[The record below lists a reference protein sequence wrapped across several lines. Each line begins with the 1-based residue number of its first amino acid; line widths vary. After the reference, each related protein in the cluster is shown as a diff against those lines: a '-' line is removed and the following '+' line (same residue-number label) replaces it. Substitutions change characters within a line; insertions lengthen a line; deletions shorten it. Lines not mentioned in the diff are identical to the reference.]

1 MRLIEHDML
10 EPKNLLFKLRQLR
23 SLRYLGLLGV
33 IAMLLVIGTVLS
45 PYFFSGSNMQ
55 NILQGAAVTGI
66 LASGETLVILSA
78 GIDLSVGAV
87 LALSAVIGASYS
99 PHDITGFLLFT
110 ALTGGLVGLFNGL
123 LIVFGKIPPFVV
135 TLASLSIA
143 RGLALVVSSGNP
155 IYFDIPHYVDISNVS
170 LLGVP
175 IPAVMFFIV
184 VAILIFVLKF
194 FPFGRGIYAVG
205 ANKEVARLSGI
216 SIQRILLGVYCI
228 GGLLSGV
235 AAIVYTSYTS
245 VAQPQAANGIELDA
259 IAVVVIGGTN
269 LFGGEGG
276 VGRTIYGTFVI
287 AILRN
292 IFNLMNMQ
300 TPMQN
305 IMMGFAILL
314 ALLLQRRRRDS

>member
-1 MRLIEHDML
+1 MRLIEHGIL
-10 EPKNLLFKLRQLR
+10 EPRDLLFRLRQLR
-23 SLRYLGLLGV
+23 SLRYLSLLGV
-33 IAMLLVIGTVLS
+33 IAMLMVIGTVLS
-45 PYFFSGSNMQ
+45 PYFLSGSNMQ

-87 LALSAVIGASYS
+87 LALSAVVGASYS
-99 PHDITGFLLFT
+99 PHDMIGFLLFT

-123 LIVFGKIPPFVV
+123 LVVFGKIPPFVV

-143 RGLALVVSSGNP
+143 RGLALVISSGNP
-155 IYFDIPHYVDISNVS
+155 IYFDISHYVDMSNAS
-170 LLGVP
+170 LLGIP
-175 IPAVMFFIV
+175 LPAVLFFIV

-194 FPFGRGIYAVG
+194 LPFGRGIYAVG
-205 ANKEVARLSGI
+205 ANQEVARLSGI
-216 SIQRILLGVYCI
+216 SIQRILVGVYSV

-245 VAQPQAANGIELDA
+245 VAQPQAANGMELDA

-300 TPMQN
+300 TPTQN

-314 ALLLQRRRRDS
+314 ALLLQRRRRDA